1 MKWRSGL
8 FAFWL
13 VVGFPA
19 LMMAT
24 TADGSFDPTPAPLP
38 LLRGNRSDTS
48 ILANAEWVFAVA
60 VVYGPIAV
68 LAAAALWRWV
78 RQFVTRERRER

>member
-13 VVGFPA
+13 VVGLPA
-19 LMMAT
+19 LIMAA
-24 TADGSFDPTPAPLP
+24 TANGGFDPFPAPLP
-38 LLRGNRSDTS
+38 LLRGTRADTS
-48 ILANAEWVFAVA
+48 VLANAEWVFAVA

-68 LAAAALWRWV
+68 LAAAALWRWA
-78 RQFVTRERRER
+78 RQSVTRKRRER